1 MTELRKSKHT
11 MATRLACWIGCSW
24 LLGLSLMAHSVE
36 VLTWE
41 RLPLQI
47 PLVVGQERV
56 VLLDRDVRVGV
67 PASAGS
73 RLRVQSAD
81 GALYLLARAPLQ
93 STRVQLQD
101 VADGRTI
108 LLDLVAREG
117 SEPLEPVRILAASA
131 ETESASE
138 APPNPARETPV
149 PVLLTRYAAQS
160 LYAPLRTVEPVTGL
174 ARGNL
179 PPRLVL
185 DRLLPDLPVDTR
197 ALAAWRLDDYWLTAV
212 WLRNRSDRWLTLD
225 PRALQGQLHAASF
238 QHPDLGPAGT
248 PEDTTVVYL
257 VTRGQPLAAALPPA
271 VRPFDA
277 AVNRSG
283 EARRAP

>member
-1 MTELRKSKHT
+1 MP
-11 MATRLACWIGCSW
+11 ARLMRWVTCCV
-24 LLGLSLMAHSVE
+24 LLGVSLIAQSVE
-36 VLTWE
+36 VLTWD

-56 VLLDRDVRVGV
+56 VLLDREVRVGV

-81 GALYLLARAPLQ
+81 GALYLLARAPLEP
-93 STRVQLQD
+93 TRVQLQD
-101 VADGRTI
+101 VADGGVI
-108 LLDLVAREG
+108 LLDIVAREG
-117 SEPLEPVRILAASA
+117 SEPLEPVRILAASIA
-131 ETESASE
+131 TKDSGE
-138 APPNPARETPV
+138 AQPHPARETPV

-179 PPRLVL
+179 QPGLIL
-185 DRLLPDLPVDTR
+185 DSLLPDLPVDAR
-197 ALAAWRLDDYWLTAV
+197 ALTAWRLEDYWLTAV

-225 PRALQGQLHAASF
+225 PRALQGQLQSASF
-238 QHPDLGPAGT
+238 QHPNLGPAGT

-257 VTRGQPLAAALPPA
+257 VTRGQPLATALPPA
-271 VRPFDA
+271 VQPIDA
-277 AVNRSG
+277 AINRPG
-283 EARRAP
+283 DPGHAH